1 MSLQKN
7 LKAFM
12 ATALITALSLSTIT
26 LQPPNFAAV
35 KVYKAGERFVEKNVN
50 VGKNPYVTQVISKDL
65 SGDGKVDTLY
75 VIGDKF
81 DKTSPY
87 YEQFYY
93 FYRDGKTGKQTLT
106 KLPFLEGYS
115 GWGYDPVIELVK
127 LDNDNVYDLQFS
139 SYSGGSGGFVYY
151 NVATFKGGVFKQLL
165 GQKEL
170 AGLSVTGKY
179 VDGFKAELSVKE
191 VNKTW
196 FQDLSFQKHM
206 LLDTNTYTQ
215 DGKLVNPV
223 EPWTGPLVNLKIT
236 DGYVTAE
243 QSIKGI
249 ANADYI
255 GGLSLTYHYE
265 AGKLK
270 LVGLSVSQILIMN

>member
-1 MSLQKN
+1 MILKN
-7 LKAFM
+7 FKSVV
-12 ATALITALSLSTIT
+12 ATAVITALCLNTPA
-26 LQPPNFAAV
+26 LLLPNFAAV
-35 KVYKAGERFVEKNVN
+35 KTYKVGERFAEKNVA
-50 VGKNPYVTQVISKDL
+50 VGKNPYVTNVVSKDL

-81 DKTSPY
+81 DKSSSY

-93 FYRDGKTGKQTLT
+93 FYRDGKTGKQSVT

-115 GWGYDPVIELVK
+115 GWGYDPVVELVK
-127 LDNDNVYDLQFS
+127 LDNDNVFELQFS

-151 NVATFKGGVFKQLL
+151 NVASYKGGVYKQLL

-170 AGLSVTGKY
+170 AGLGVSGQY
-179 VDGFKAELSVKE
+179 VDGFKAQLHIKE
-191 VNKTW
+191 VEKTW
-196 FQDLSFQKHM
+196 LQDLNFQKDM
-206 LLDTNTYTQ
+206 LIEMKTYNK
-215 DGKLVNPV
+215 DGKLLNPV

-236 DGYVTAE
+236 DGYITAE

-255 GGLSLTYHYE
+255 GGLNLTYHFE

-270 LVGLSVSQILIMN
+270 LTGLSVEQILIMN